1 VISLFLDQHWTV
13 AGNTYRIDSL
23 DGPQAPHWPIV
34 LVPVNRCESFRQWW
48 EGQLEQDRRHCPSTP
63 EDQRKAE
70 AERLWNMPINV
81 DLAWFQ
87 RVDVKRVWPQQEKVA

>member
-1 VISLFLDQHWTV
+1 VISPSLDQLYSV

-23 DGPQAPHWPIV
+23 TGPQSPHWPIV
-34 LVPVNRCESFRQWW
+34 LVPVDRCESFRQWW

-70 AERLWNMPINV
+70 YEALWNMPINV
-81 DLAWFQ
+81 DLGWF
-87 RVDVKRVWPQQEKVA
+87 RRHDVKRVEVRNVA